1 MIVSLRGVL
10 EAAGPDWVHLQ
21 VGGGVTLRVSAPPAC
36 IADLGAIGSTV
47 RLFTHLRFTEEQPVL
62 YGFPTAAARDL
73 FLTLMTVSGVGP
85 RMALS
90 LVSTLG
96 VDGLQQAIEAGDMAA
111 LTAAKGVGRR
121 TAGRVILELKGKLEL
136 DMGAAASA
144 AGSGDGEVVDALTA
158 LGYSAAEVRR
168 ALAGLERAPEQA
180 LEDRI
185 RLALQRL
192 GGGG

>member
-10 EAAGPDWVHLQ
+10 EAAGTDWVHLQ
-21 VGGGVTLRVSAPPAC
+21 VGGGVTLRVSVASNC
-36 IADLGAIGSTV
+36 IAGLGAIGSPV
-47 RLFTHLRFTEEQPVL
+47 RLFTHLRFTDEQPVL
-62 YGFPTAAARDL
+62 YGFPTSAARDV
-73 FLTLMTVSGVGP
+73 FLTLLTVSGVGP

-96 VDGLQQAIEAGDMAA
+96 VDGLQQAIEAGDVTALSAA
-111 LTAAKGVGRR
+111 RGVGRR

-136 DMGAAASA
+136 DTGAAASA
-144 AGSGDGEVVDALTA
+144 TGAGDGEVVDALTA

-168 ALAGLERAPEQA
+168 ALAGLERAPGQS

-185 RLALQRL
+185 RLALGRL
-192 GGGG
+192 GGG

>member
-10 EAAGPDWVHLQ
+10 EAAGPDWIHLQ
-21 VGGGVTLRVSAPPAC
+21 AGGGVTLRVSVPPAC
-36 IADLGAIGSTV
+36 LADLGGIGGIV
-47 RLFTHLRFTEEQPVL
+47 RLFTHLRLTDEQPVL
-62 YGFPTAAARDL
+62 YGFPTGAARDL
-73 FLTLMTVSGVGP
+73 FLTLLSVSGVGP

-96 VDGLQQAIEAGDMAA
+96 VDGLQQAIEAGDMTALSAA
-111 LTAAKGVGRR
+111 RGVGRR

-136 DMGAAASA
+136 DQAASVAAA
-144 AGSGDGEVVDALTA
+144 GTGDGEVVDALTA
-158 LGYSAAEVRR
+158 LGYTAAEVRR
-168 ALAGLERAPEQA
+168 ALAGLEHTPDQS

-185 RLALQRL
+185 RLALGRL

>member
-10 EAAGPDWVHLQ
+10 EAAGPDWINLQ
-21 VGGGVTLRVSAPPAC
+21 VGGVTLRVSVPATS
-36 IADLGAIGSTV
+36 IAALGAAGGAV

-62 YGFPTAAARDL
+62 YGFPDSAARDL
-73 FLTLMTVSGVGP
+73 FLTLLTVSGVGP

-96 VDGLQQAIEAGDMAA
+96 VDALAQAIEAGDVAA
-111 LTAAKGVGRR
+111 LAGARGVGRR

-136 DMGAAASA
+136 EQGASA
-144 AGSGDGEVVDALTA
+144 AGGTDDAEVTDALTA
-158 LGYSAAEVRR
+158 LGYSATEVRR
-168 ALAGLERAPEQA
+168 ALAGLERAPGQA

-185 RLALQRL
+185 RQALQRL
-192 GGGG
+192 GGG